1 MKNVDLIMV
10 TSSSFSQRDKN
21 FLLVKELQERPL
33 RKEMEMIIILV
44 IDYRMLE
51 VIELGLSNG
60 GSGLLR

>member
-10 TSSSFSQRDKN
+10 TSSSFFQRDKN

-33 RKEMEMIIILV
+33 RKEMKMIIILV

-51 VIELGLSNG
+51 VIELDLSV
-60 GSGLLR
+60 

>member
-10 TSSSFSQRDKN
+10 TSSSFFQRDKN
-21 FLLVKELQERPL
+21 FLPVKELQERPL

-51 VIELGLSNG
+51 VIELDLSV
-60 GSGLLR
+60 